1 MSKLSFILC
10 CFIFGTLLTM
20 GTIFSTLYVLFT
32 YEVIDYEKFIKDAYL
47 PPWLCLIFAVASY
60 GIAVAMILD
69 ELDFEFARIRIVT
82 HTVVHDY
89 IEGLERKIMRKLEE
103 IERKITH

>member
-1 MSKLSFILC
+1 
-10 CFIFGTLLTM
+10 
-20 GTIFSTLYVLFT
+20 
-32 YEVIDYEKFIKDAYL
+32 
-47 PPWLCLIFAVASY
+47 
-60 GIAVAMILD
+60 MILD